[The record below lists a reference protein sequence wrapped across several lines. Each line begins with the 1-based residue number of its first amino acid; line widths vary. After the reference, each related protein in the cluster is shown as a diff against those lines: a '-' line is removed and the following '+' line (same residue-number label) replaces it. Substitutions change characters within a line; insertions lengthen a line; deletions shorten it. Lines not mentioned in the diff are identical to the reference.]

1 MRRVLALGA
10 VFGASLAISPATA
23 VAQLT
28 PVPAANTKA
37 AGVIR
42 PNVLSVE
49 LEEVAGAT
57 GSMLLENPESPAKY
71 YGYNDDRPNLVPLP
85 GARTP
90 RPTKRSPTRTP
101 ISYSGA
107 KRVPTLTMTTA
118 HTCRVCRSGRSSA
131 DGARRLPS
139 GRCGRGHGGVRSTG
153 GDPRRA
159 PDAAHGRRLHRRGDG
174 EPVISSRRSTSSSPT
189 RGDFRSG
196 TWWRRRFPRAG
207 GHGVPP
213 GVRPFCPS
221 RRDRSLNQEA
231 PATVSFAGGVSAR
244 PRRARTS

>member
-49 LEEVAGAT
+49 LEEVARAT

-85 GARTP
+85 GRSNVEAHKTEPDKNTYLVLRGQKGADPNYDYGTHLPSVSLRTIFRGWCTTP
-90 RPTKRSPTRTP
+90 AVRPVRTRSWRCAE
-101 ISYSGA
+101 Y
-107 KRVPTLTMTTA
+107 R
-118 HTCRVCRSGRSSA
+118 RRSQPG
-131 DGARRLPS
+131 S
-139 GRCGRGHGGVRSTG
+139 GRCA
-153 GDPRRA
+153 RA
-159 PDAAHGRRLHRRGDG
+159 AAT
-174 EPVISSRRSTSSSPT
+174 SSR
-189 RGDFRSG
+189 G
-196 TWWRRRFPRAG
+196 W
-207 GHGVPP
+207 
-213 GVRPFCPS
+213 
-221 RRDRSLNQEA
+221 
-231 PATVSFAGGVSAR
+231 
-244 PRRARTS
+244 